1 MSRGLGDVYKR
12 QDIMS
17 NIDGKIIS
25 TKIKEELKAEIKTYM
40 IKPCLAVI
48 QIGNDEASNVYISAK
63 QKACSEVGIYLK
75 HIKFD
80 EDSREIE
87 IINKIIELNNDE
99 YVHGI
104 LLQLPIPEKFNE
116 EKLINYIS
124 RNKDVDGLTDINVGK
139 LINNKKCLVSCTPQ
153 GIIKLLEESGVS
165 IPGKN
170 VVIVGRSKLVGKP
183 LISLFLNNDATVTVC
198 HSKTNNLKEFT
209 KNADILV
216 VAVGKKHLITEDM
229 VKKDSVVIDVGI
241 NRIDGK
247 LYGDVD
253 YENVKNKVSLITPVP
268 GGVGPMTVAMLLCNV
283 NTVYKNLNNK

>member
-1 MSRGLGDVYKR
+1 
-12 QDIMS
+12 MS

-48 QIGNDEASNVYISAK
+48 RIGNDEASNVYISAK

-153 GIIKLLEESGVS
+153 GIIKLLEESDVS

>member
-1 MSRGLGDVYKR
+1 
-12 QDIMS
+12 MS

-104 LLQLPIPEKFNE
+104 LLQLPISEKFNE

-198 HSKTNNLKEFT
+198 HSKTSNLKEFT

>member
-1 MSRGLGDVYKR
+1 
-12 QDIMS
+12 MS

-80 EDSREIE
+80 ENSREIE

-253 YENVKNKVSLITPVP
+253 YENVKNKVNLITPVP

>member
-1 MSRGLGDVYKR
+1 
-12 QDIMS
+12 MS

-198 HSKTNNLKEFT
+198 HSKTSNLKEFT

>member
-1 MSRGLGDVYKR
+1 
-12 QDIMS
+12 MS

-198 HSKTNNLKEFT
+198 HSKTNNLKKFT

-268 GGVGPMTVAMLLCNV
+268 GGVGPMTVAMRLCNV

>member
-1 MSRGLGDVYKR
+1 
-12 QDIMS
+12 MS

-48 QIGNDEASNVYISAK
+48 QIGNDEANNVYISAK

-229 VKKDSVVIDVGI
+229 VKKDNVVIDVGI

>member
-1 MSRGLGDVYKR
+1 
-12 QDIMS
+12 
-17 NIDGKIIS
+17 
-25 TKIKEELKAEIKTYM
+25 M
-40 IKPCLAVI
+40 IKPWLAVI

-216 VAVGKKHLITEDM
+216 VAVGKKYLITEDM

>member
-1 MSRGLGDVYKR
+1 
-12 QDIMS
+12 MS

-80 EDSREIE
+80 ENSREIE

-198 HSKTNNLKEFT
+198 HSKTNNLKDFT

>member
-1 MSRGLGDVYKR
+1 
-12 QDIMS
+12 MS

-87 IINKIIELNNDE
+87 ITNKIIELNNDE

-216 VAVGKKHLITEDM
+216 VAVGKKYLITEDM

>member
-1 MSRGLGDVYKR
+1 
-12 QDIMS
+12 MS

-80 EDSREIE
+80 ENSREIE

-165 IPGKN
+165 IPGEN

-198 HSKTNNLKEFT
+198 HSKTNNLKDFT

>member
-1 MSRGLGDVYKR
+1 
-12 QDIMS
+12 MS

-80 EDSREIE
+80 EESREIE

-198 HSKTNNLKEFT
+198 HSKTSNLKEFT
-209 KNADILV
+209 KNAAILV

>member
-1 MSRGLGDVYKR
+1 
-12 QDIMS
+12 MS

-139 LINNKKCLVSCTPQ
+139 LINNKKCLVSCTTQ

>member
-1 MSRGLGDVYKR
+1 MTLL
-12 QDIMS
+12 
-17 NIDGKIIS
+17 DG
-25 TKIKEELKAEIKTYM
+25 IKVKKELLNELKNKIDTKN
-40 IKPCLAVI
+40 IKPSLAVI
-48 QIGNDEASNVYISAK
+48 QIGNDSASNIYIKNKEKTAINLGCK
-63 QKACSEVGIYLK
+63 FE
-75 HIKFD
+75 HIKFK
-80 EDSREIE
+80 EDCTEKEILD
-87 IINKIIELNNDE
+87 KIDELNNNND
-99 YVHGI
+99 VDGI
-104 LLQLPIPEKFNE
+104 LVQMPIPKHLNEKTIQNR
-116 EKLINYIS
+116 IIS
-124 RNKDVDGLTDINVGK
+124 TKDVDGLTDINVGK

>member
-1 MSRGLGDVYKR
+1 
-12 QDIMS
+12 MS

-198 HSKTNNLKEFT
+198 HSKTNNLKDFT

-241 NRIDGK
+241 NKIDGK